1 MVVLTTDCLLFIEDE
16 SPLIF
21 AFEMLLD
28 PKSGINAARSKAM
41 NLQDLI
47 SEVCESKS
55 QVIVL
60 EDLAINPEENA
71 IAGLLASSSVLKI
84 IIVLRDSNYIYT
96 FKKEEIMVQSS
107 SDFLNEIRSV
117 SQVQDKEGI
126 DDK

>member
-84 IIVLRDSNYIYT
+84 IIVLREPPRGNRSQELKIDSLAVR
-96 FKKEEIMVQSS
+96 KEKN
-107 SDFLNEIRSV
+107 F
-117 SQVQDKEGI
+117 G
-126 DDK
+126 